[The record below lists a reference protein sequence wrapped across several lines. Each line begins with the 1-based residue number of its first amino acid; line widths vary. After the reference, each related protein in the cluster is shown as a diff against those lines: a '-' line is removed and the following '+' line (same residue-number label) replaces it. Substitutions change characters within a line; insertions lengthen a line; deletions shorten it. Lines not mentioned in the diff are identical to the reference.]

1 VPSQG
6 CALGAKACLEGEEG
20 PTPLYLG
27 YSNIFLVGGSIK
39 DIYRYI
45 ARDEAIYTLK
55 GSNTLGA
62 VEGQHASV

>member
-1 VPSQG
+1 MVYEIFSD
-6 CALGAKACLEGEEG
+6 
-20 PTPLYLG
+20 
-27 YSNIFLVGGSIK
+27 IFLVGGSIK

-62 VEGQHASV
+62 VKGQHTSV